1 MPKRIQRK
9 RTKGWKMPSGAVYVG
24 RPTKW
29 GNPFEITDPL
39 LPPGLTKRE
48 KRQCVVD
55 EYQRYILGNKALLES
70 LAELKGKDLVCWCP
84 LYDKNGLRILCHAD
98 ILLSLAND
106 IPLEKICAP
115 LTIQNSQKS
124 DVLNAEK

>member
-1 MPKRIQRK
+1 MNKPKRIQRK
-9 RTKGWKMPSGAVYVG
+9 RTKGWRMPPNTVNVT
-24 RPTKW
+24 RPSKY
-29 GNPFEITDPL
+29 GNPFVVGRDGTAAEC
-39 LPPGLTKRE
+39 KE
-48 KRQCVVD
+48 KYRKLIETNIWSTPNRLDIQ
-55 EYQRYILGNKALLES
+55 
-70 LAELKGKDLVCWCP
+70 KDLRGKNLTCWCP
-84 LYDKNGLRILCHAD
+84 LYDKNGLRVPCHAD